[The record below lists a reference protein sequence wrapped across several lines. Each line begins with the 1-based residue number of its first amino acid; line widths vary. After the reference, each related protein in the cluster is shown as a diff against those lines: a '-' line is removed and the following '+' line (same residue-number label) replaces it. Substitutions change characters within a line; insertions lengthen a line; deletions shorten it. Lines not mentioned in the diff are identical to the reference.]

1 MGEAIR
7 RQALPAYARSCSRF
21 FRFVLA
27 DGVAAMYL
35 SKLEL
40 HGFKSFADRTVL
52 RFDAGITAIVGPNGC
67 GKSNIVDAVRWAI
80 GEQRTR
86 VLRSEKMENV
96 IFSGAAKR
104 KPLGMSEVLLT
115 IENNRD
121 ILPSRYDEVQLGRRL
136 YRSGDSEYAMNGVT
150 CRLRDI
156 MDLFMDTGMG
166 AGAYSVIEL
175 RMIDEILSE
184 NTDDRRRL
192 FEEAAGVTKY
202 KVRRRQTL
210 GRLKA
215 TRGDLERIRDLT
227 DEIAKQVRS
236 LKRQAGQAERYKQ
249 ARSRLRTLELA
260 IAAAEYTRL
269 TEERD
274 LLANETSG
282 LSEETTQ
289 ATQQETGQAEALT
302 ALREQAL
309 ACEKRLEAERADLYA
324 HIDKRRELET
334 EQRLVEGQL
343 ESARGE
349 RQRME
354 EEQETAALRRI
365 DMTQEIAEVEKALKE
380 AEPAMYKAEKRL
392 TAAERERDARRAAS
406 EEKQQAALHLR
417 AEERACEEKYA
428 VQRRQLDKIIG
439 QRDLVQKNM
448 ADMETERRE
457 AEALLA
463 DLRTLA
469 TDKQTLKSA
478 AADAVEE
485 ARLAFEQAAQ
495 EEARIR
501 ACLDEALDRLH
512 QLERER
518 EALAA
523 SARLLESML
532 ASCEDCAGA
541 VQHLAASEWSRGRL
555 VTVADLFACEDAD
568 RVALAAALGAFADC
582 IVVHS
587 DREARA
593 AIEQLRQ
600 NGQGRATF
608 IVLDRI
614 PDAIASE
621 SVCSGRAAPME
632 AAVRVADRNMDA
644 DQCARLIRLLLHDAY
659 VVDTLDEAERH
670 AAQAAPG
677 ARFFARTGEW
687 VDAQGVLHAGSE
699 EEGNTAVLGRL
710 ERRSQLETAHRR
722 LQAIRSD
729 IKAAEATIDAHR
741 AEIAAVCAESLRERF
756 GEAERDLAK
765 VAQEAAQVAFNL
777 EAAERR
783 REALSEKLEEAQA
796 FLERTDFERNRL
808 NQGLSEFA
816 EAVEGVRA
824 RLAEAETVFQSAEA
838 ESRVAAGTCNE
849 AGLEAL
855 KARNRRENL
864 QRDLDRAH
872 GRLQDIHAR
881 AKARERRMAE
891 LDRKMQA
898 GQNRLDNLTADW
910 PALQARQ
917 EELQETANRSEGTLR
932 SLRNE
937 ASILETALQGLRDR
951 REQLVQQEHTR
962 ALRLTEIRTR
972 TEALVE
978 QVAED
983 FSMSLPEAVAEAS
996 IPSPEDFSEET
1007 AREEASA
1014 LRQRLRTMGSVNEL
1028 ALEHWEEET
1037 TRLEFL
1043 MRQQQDLETAE
1054 RTLLETID
1062 EINTTASTRFMETF
1076 ENIRRHF
1083 RQTFQDLF
1091 GEESVADLVLED
1103 PSQPLET
1110 AIRIKARPGGK
1121 TSSSTSLLSG
1131 GEKAL
1136 AAIALLFGIYL
1147 VKPSPFCILDEVD
1160 APLDDKNVRRFMRMI
1175 RRFAEHT
1182 QFLLVTHNKLTME
1195 AADRLY
1201 GVTMQE
1207 PGVSRIVGVQ
1217 FDEAVQI
1224 VERASRAA

>member
-1 MGEAIR
+1 M
-7 RQALPAYARSCSRF
+7 ALSARVFLRF

-27 DGVAAMYL
+27 DGPAVMYL

-40 HGFKSFADRTVL
+40 HGFKSFADRTVM

-96 IFSGAAKR
+96 IFSGAANR
-104 KPLGMSEVLLT
+104 KPLGLSEVLLT
-115 IENNRD
+115 IENNRN

-175 RMIDEILSE
+175 KMIDEILSE

-202 KVRRRQTL
+202 KMRRRQTL

-215 TRGDLERIRDLT
+215 TRIDLERIRDLT

-236 LKRQAGQAERYKQ
+236 LKRQAGQAERYKK
-249 ARSRLRTLELA
+249 ARRRLRALELA

-269 TEERD
+269 AEEQD
-274 LLANETSG
+274 LLAGETSG
-282 LSEETTQ
+282 LSEETSQ
-289 ATQQETGQAEALT
+289 ATEQETGQAEALT
-302 ALREQAL
+302 ALRENL
-309 ACEKRLEAERADLYA
+309 VACEKRLEAERADLYA
-324 HIDKRRELET
+324 HIDKRRETET
-334 EQRLVEGQL
+334 EQRLAEGRL

-349 RQRME
+349 RQRLH

-380 AEPAMYKAEKRL
+380 AEPAMYEAEKRL
-392 TAAERERDARRAAS
+392 AVAERDRDAHRAAS
-406 EEKQQAALHLR
+406 EEKQQVLLHLR
-417 AEERACEEKYA
+417 AEERACEEKHA
-428 VQRRQLDKIIG
+428 VQRRQLDKLVG

-448 ADMETERRE
+448 ADMDTERRE
-457 AEALLA
+457 AAAALA
-463 DLRTLA
+463 DLRTRA
-469 TDKQTLKSA
+469 ADTETLTSA

-485 ARLAFEQAAQ
+485 ARLASERATQ

-501 ACLDEALDRLH
+501 TCLDEAIDRLH
-512 QLERER
+512 QLKREQ

-523 SARLLESML
+523 SAQVLESML
-532 ASCEDCAGA
+532 TSCEDCDGA
-541 VQHLAASEWSRGRL
+541 VQYLAASEWSGGRL
-555 VTVADLFACEDAD
+555 TTVADLFACEDAD
-568 RVALAAALGAFADC
+568 RVALAAALGSFAEC
-582 IVVHS
+582 IVVRS
-587 DREARA
+587 DREALA

-600 NGQGRATF
+600 SGQGRATF

-614 PDAIASE
+614 PDTMASGGAGGQQAVSLAE
-621 SVCSGRAAPME
+621 SVRM
-632 AAVRVADRNMDA
+632 ADRTMDA
-644 DQCARLIRLLLHDAY
+644 DRCARLVRLLLRNAY
-659 VVDTLDEAERH
+659 VVDTLDEAER
-670 AAQAAPG
+670 QAAHASG
-677 ARFFARTGEW
+677 SERFFARTGEW

-699 EEGNTAVLGRL
+699 AEGDTAVLGRL
-710 ERRSQLETAHRR
+710 ERRNQLETARSR

-729 IKAAEATIDAHR
+729 IQAAEATIATHR
-741 AEIAAVCAESLRERF
+741 ADMAAVSAESLRERF
-756 GEAERDLAK
+756 GEAERDLVRAEQK
-765 VAQEAAQVAFNL
+765 AAQVAFNL
-777 EAAERR
+777 EASERR
-783 REALSEKLEEAQA
+783 QEALAQKFDEAQA
-796 FLERTDFERNRL
+796 FLEGTDIQTSRL
-808 NQGLSEFA
+808 EQDLA
-816 EAVEGVRA
+816 ESAEDVQGVRS
-824 RLAEAETVFQSAEA
+824 RLAEAETAFQSAEA
-838 ESRVAAGTCNE
+838 ESRAAAGVCSE

-855 KARNRRENL
+855 KARNRCENL
-864 QRDLDRAH
+864 QRDLDRAR
-872 GRLQDIHAR
+872 GRLQDMRDRTEAR
-881 AKARERRMAE
+881 ARRIAG
-891 LDRKMQA
+891 LDRKIQEA
-898 GQNRLDNLTADW
+898 RDRLDAMAADG
-910 PALQARQ
+910 PALQERQ
-917 EELQETANRSEGTLR
+917 AVLQEAANRSEEALR
-932 SLRNE
+932 ALRKDTTALE
-937 ASILETALQGLRDR
+937 ASLQALRDR
-951 REQLVQQEHTR
+951 RERLVQQEHAR

-972 TEALVE
+972 LDTLVE

-983 FSMSLPEAVAEAS
+983 FSVSLPEAVAD
-996 IPSPEDFSEET
+996 PSVLTPEDVAEEA
-1007 AREEASA
+1007 AREEARA
-1014 LRQRLRTMGSVNEL
+1014 LRERLRSMGSVNEL

-1037 TRLEFL
+1037 KRLDFL
-1043 MRQQQDLETAE
+1043 MQQQQDLEAAE
-1054 RTLLETID
+1054 KTLLETID
-1062 EINTTASTRFMETF
+1062 EINTTASARFMETF
-1076 ENIRRHF
+1076 QEIRRHF

-1091 GEESVADLVLED
+1091 GEEAVADLVLED
-1103 PSQPLET
+1103 PAQPLET
-1110 AIRIKARPGGK
+1110 AIRIQARPGGK
-1121 TSSSTSLLSG
+1121 TSSKTSLLSG

-1136 AAIALLFGIYL
+1136 TAIALLFGIYL